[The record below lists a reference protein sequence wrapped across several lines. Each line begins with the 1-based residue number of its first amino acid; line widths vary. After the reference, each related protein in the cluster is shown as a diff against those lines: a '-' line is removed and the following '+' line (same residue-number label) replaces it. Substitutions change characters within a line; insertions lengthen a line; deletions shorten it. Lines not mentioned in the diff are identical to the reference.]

1 MKLPL
6 MLMLLKARMINGPS
20 SVGPGLATHKTHHP
34 SFCLLFAKV
43 CVSGTYDKH
52 QVSLLSSCYG
62 LLCVL

>member
-1 MKLPL
+1 
-6 MLMLLKARMINGPS
+6 MINGPS

-34 SFCLLFAKV
+34 SFCLLLAKV
-43 CVSGTYDKH
+43 CVSGTYVKH